1 MPTRRVATLAMIAL
15 SQVIYAPAETVEL
28 SRPATPVQAEVQFNR
43 DIRPILANRCFA
55 CHGPDAKARKAKL
68 RLDTREGAM
77 AQRKAG
83 AAVVPGKPSQSL
95 LIQRVGHVDEEE
107 RMPPAAK
114 GERLSGE
121 EIAML
126 SRWIEQGAQWQGHW
140 AFETIEAESVPA
152 GDEAF
157 VRNDVDRFLSTRL
170 AQIGMRPS
178 LVADP
183 RTLIRRLHFD
193 LVGLPPRSDQVQ
205 QFVEDP
211 SDTRFEA
218 VVDQLLNSDQ
228 HAERLA
234 MYWLDLVRYADT
246 SGIHGDQVISMWPYR
261 DWVIRS
267 FRENT
272 RFDDFTRAQLAGDL
286 LPNSTIADKVA
297 SGYNRLN
304 MKTSEGGAQPAEYLA
319 KYAADRVRT
328 TATVWLGSTLGCAEC
343 HDHKFDPFTT
353 KDFYRFAA
361 FFADLEQQGLYS
373 GSNWAP
379 KMAVP
384 SASEEAGHSAL
395 KQRISSLRQVLD
407 APTAELAAAQA
418 KWEIETLASL
428 AKAQAPVLGP
438 WSALGPF
445 KSASHRK
452 SYDTDFGPEKN
463 TGSELASVGKV
474 VWVAR
479 PQWKDGVGHTLIG
492 PNSATYLSREIDSPQ
507 AQPLTLSLG
516 SDDALKVWL
525 NGDLALA
532 KFVARGLAPDQESVT
547 VNLRKGRNRLLLKVT
562 NGTGGYGFYFKT
574 KRSGPP
580 LDIVDI
586 LKLTAAKRTP
596 ASRVKLATHYQT
608 VAPALR
614 APRKELATAQSSLS
628 ALEAKFATTLISK
641 ARPMPRV
648 TRVLPRG
655 NWQSKDGE
663 VVQPGV
669 PEFLPGSEMNAK
681 PVNRLDLANWLV
693 SPDNPLT
700 ARVFVNRLW
709 KLCFGHGLSKS
720 LDDIGTQGDS
730 PRHGALLDWLAA
742 EFRKDWDVRR
752 MIKMMVMSAAYQQ
765 SSVVSSEAQED
776 DPENREFARQDRYRH
791 DAEVVRDIALSSS
804 GLLNSEVGGKSVKPY
819 QPAGYW
825 GELNFPKRKW
835 VQDTGAS
842 QYRRGLYTHW
852 QRTFLH
858 PSLRAFDAPSREEC
872 TAERA
877 RSNTPLQALALLND
891 PTYVE
896 AARVL
901 AAATIKKGG
910 VSFEGRLRWAYQRV
924 LTRDPHQQEEVT
936 LRALYDGQGKRY
948 AVDPEAAKKLVDVG
962 LAPPDKGLDEVEHAA
977 WIAVTR
983 VLLNLHE
990 TITRY

>member
-1 MPTRRVATLAMIAL
+1 
-15 SQVIYAPAETVEL
+15 
-28 SRPATPVQAEVQFNR
+28 
-43 DIRPILANRCFA
+43 
-55 CHGPDAKARKAKL
+55 
-68 RLDTREGAM
+68 
-77 AQRKAG
+77 
-83 AAVVPGKPSQSL
+83 
-95 LIQRVGHVDEEE
+95 
-107 RMPPAAK
+107 
-114 GERLSGE
+114 
-121 EIAML
+121 
-126 SRWIEQGAQWQGHW
+126 
-140 AFETIEAESVPA
+140 
-152 GDEAF
+152 
-157 VRNDVDRFLSTRL
+157 
-170 AQIGMRPS
+170 
-178 LVADP
+178 
-183 RTLIRRLHFD
+183 
-193 LVGLPPRSDQVQ
+193 
-205 QFVEDP
+205 
-211 SDTRFEA
+211 
-218 VVDQLLNSDQ
+218 
-228 HAERLA
+228 
-234 MYWLDLVRYADT
+234 
-246 SGIHGDQVISMWPYR
+246 
-261 DWVIRS
+261 
-267 FRENT
+267 
-272 RFDDFTRAQLAGDL
+272 
-286 LPNSTIADKVA
+286 
-297 SGYNRLN
+297 
-304 MKTSEGGAQPAEYLA
+304 
-319 KYAADRVRT
+319 
-328 TATVWLGSTLGCAEC
+328 
-343 HDHKFDPFTT
+343 
-353 KDFYRFAA
+353 
-361 FFADLEQQGLYS
+361 
-373 GSNWAP
+373 
-379 KMAVP
+379 
-384 SASEEAGHSAL
+384 
-395 KQRISSLRQVLD
+395 
-407 APTAELAAAQA
+407 
-418 KWEIETLASL
+418 
-428 AKAQAPVLGP
+428 
-438 WSALGPF
+438 
-445 KSASHRK
+445 
-452 SYDTDFGPEKN
+452 
-463 TGSELASVGKV
+463 
-474 VWVAR
+474 
-479 PQWKDGVGHTLIG
+479 
-492 PNSATYLSREIDSPQ
+492 
-507 AQPLTLSLG
+507 
-516 SDDALKVWL
+516 
-525 NGDLALA
+525 
-532 KFVARGLAPDQESVT
+532 
-547 VNLRKGRNRLLLKVT
+547 
-562 NGTGGYGFYFKT
+562 
-574 KRSGPP
+574 
-580 LDIVDI
+580 
-586 LKLTAAKRTP
+586 
-596 ASRVKLATHYQT
+596 
-608 VAPALR
+608 
-614 APRKELATAQSSLS
+614 
-628 ALEAKFATTLISK
+628 
-641 ARPMPRV
+641 
-648 TRVLPRG
+648 
-655 NWQSKDGE
+655 
-663 VVQPGV
+663 
-669 PEFLPGSEMNAK
+669 MNAK